1 MANSSI
7 PEIGRSFSRVD
18 AAAKATGAEK
28 YAADFYGEGLL
39 WAGARRAGIPHGRI
53 LKIDTKEA
61 ESLPG
66 VMAVLTGKDVP
77 GTNRQGI
84 VHKDQPVLCDDK
96 VRHCGDAVALVIAE
110 SREILKKAISLI
122 TVEIEPL
129 PGVFGIDDALRAD
142 APLVHEGHK
151 TGNTLLKATISTG
164 NAQDA
169 LKDCTVIVEETFE
182 VPTISHAFIETEN
195 GVAWQEP
202 EGRIVLVVSTQAP
215 FRDRWEISHA
225 LGIPMDKMRIIAPY
239 LGGGFGGKDGAT
251 VQCLLALAAQRA
263 EGRPVKMWWDREES
277 FLAGY
282 KRHAARMHYRLG
294 ADGEG
299 NLQALQCRIYY
310 DTGAYAHLGGE
321 VMALGMEHA
330 GGPYR
335 IPHTLIEGWC
345 LYTNNPISGAMRG
358 FGVAQVSFAFERM
371 IDLMAARL
379 GLDPLEMRL
388 RNALQQG
395 DRNCSG
401 VTLTNSTGITDCL
414 EQIRQHPFWKGRED
428 WKAGAG
434 TFKKRGVGLAAVFN
448 AMGYGRGLPD
458 SAIAKVEL
466 TREGNI
472 RVYCG
477 VADMGQ
483 GNATAFAQ
491 IAGAILSQDNSSLEI
506 VLPDTDRTLPSGS
519 AAASR
524 TTYTYG
530 NALIKASE
538 ELRRRIT
545 GWAAMMLLAD
555 DPDDLELLPGRVK
568 HAKTGREI
576 LLKDIGAIMMDEIRI
591 CVSQFI
597 MPVVKET
604 VETGKEFFIGFP
616 HLLFSYGA
624 HLAGVEIDELT
635 GEVEVKTYI
644 AATDAGRVMNP
655 QVYEQQVHGSV
666 VQGLGYALSE
676 QVMLK
681 EGGIITPDLATYI
694 VPGTLDVPDMESLV
708 AHTYESS
715 GPYGMKG
722 LGEVGTNGPLP
733 ALANALADACGISI
747 TSAPLTAEKI
757 LLAIG
762 QTKSTGE

>member
-1 MANSSI
+1 MANPSI
-7 PEIGRSFSRVD
+7 PEIGRSFFRVD

-28 YAADFYGEGLL
+28 YAADVYGDNLL

-53 LKIDTKEA
+53 LNIDKKEA
-61 ESLPG
+61 ENLPG
-66 VMAVLTGKDVP
+66 VVAVLTGKDVP

-84 VHKDQPVLCDDK
+84 VHKDQPVLCNDK

-110 SREILKKAISLI
+110 SRETLQTAVSLI
-122 TVEIEPL
+122 KVEFEPL

-142 APLVHEGHK
+142 APLVHEGHP
-151 TGNTLLKATISTG
+151 TGNTLLKATISAG
-164 NAQDA
+164 NAEDA
-169 LKDCTVIVEETFE
+169 MKGCPVVVEETFE
-182 VPTISHAFIETEN
+182 VPMVSHAFIETEN

-215 FRDRWEISHA
+215 FRDRWEIGHA
-225 LGIPMDKMRIIAPY
+225 LGIPMDKLRIIAPY

-251 VQCLLALAAQRA
+251 VQCLLAMAAQHA
-263 EGRPVKMWWDREES
+263 GGRPVKMWWDREES

-299 NLQALQCRIYY
+299 NLHALQCRIYY

-371 IDLMAARL
+371 IDRVAARL
-379 GLDPLEMRL
+379 GLDPLEMRI
-388 RNALQQG
+388 RNALRQG
-395 DRNCSG
+395 DKNCCG
-401 VTLTNSTGITDCL
+401 VTLTQSTGISTCL
-414 EQIRQHPFWKGRED
+414 EHISRHPFWQGRKE
-428 WKAGAG
+428 WKAQAG

-466 TREGNI
+466 TKEGNI

-477 VADMGQ
+477 VSDMGQ

-491 IAGAILSQDNSSLEI
+491 IAGSILSQDNSSLEI

-568 HAKTGREI
+568 HTKTGREV
-576 LLKDIGAIMMDEIRI
+576 LLKDIGAVMMDEIRI

-635 GEVEVKTYI
+635 GEMEVKTYI

-655 QVYEQQVHGSV
+655 QVYEQQVHGAV

-676 QVMLK
+676 KIILK

-694 VPGTLDVPDMESLV
+694 VPGTLDVPDIESLI
-708 AHTYESS
+708 ARTYESS

-722 LGEVGTNGPLP
+722 LGEVGINGPLP
-733 ALANALADACGISI
+733 ALANALADACVINV
-747 TSAPLTAEKI
+747 TAAPLTAEKI
-757 LLAIG
+757 LSAIG
-762 QTKSTGE
+762 QAKSTGE